1 MFTYLLGFFILVMA
15 GGVVFATLEHR
26 GRTLPLPVS
35 VWHGALGVAAIVLL
49 VMQAMAHPGVRAVN
63 LAILVFILTALGG
76 LLLFAFR
83 ASRQR
88 LPLAV
93 VLLHA
98 VFALA
103 GLTLLFAGWSR
114 MR

>member
-1 MFTYLLGFFILVMA
+1 MLTYLLGFFILVMA
-15 GGVVFATLEHR
+15 GGAALAVLEHR
-26 GRTLPLPVS
+26 GRALPLKLS
-35 VWHGALGVAAIVLL
+35 VWHGVLGVAAIVLL
-49 VMQAMAHPGVRAVN
+49 VMQAMAHPGNSPVNVAV
-63 LAILVFILTALGG
+63 VVSMLTALGG

-98 VFALA
+98 GFAVTALILL
-103 GLTLLFAGWSR
+103 GLGWTR
-114 MR
+114 T

>member
-1 MFTYLLGFFILVMA
+1 MFSYLLGLFILVMV
-15 GGVVFATLEHR
+15 GGTALAVLEHR
-26 GRTLPLPVS
+26 GRALPLKAS
-35 VWHGALGVAAIVLL
+35 VWHGVLGVTAIVLL
-49 VMQAMAHPGVRAVN
+49 VMQAVAHPGVRPVN

-93 VLLHA
+93 IMLHGL
-98 VFALA
+98 FALA
-103 GLTLLFAGWSR
+103 GLALLFAGWSR
-114 MR
+114 MG